1 MEVKETAKYKF
12 IYVYYILSS
21 LFIMGLMF
29 FLDEGKT
36 IRTEDMYIYHIF
48 VGLSVITII
57 ASFFVKNI
65 FIRNAK
71 GKEELLPE
79 EQQKAYLLADIVK
92 WALLEA
98 VVIYG
103 LIVFFMTGDRD
114 KSVFISLVGFLFL
127 LLRPSASRSI

>member
-1 MEVKETAKYKF
+1 MDLKESVKHKI
-12 IYVYYILSS
+12 IYIYYIFSS
-21 LFIMGLMF
+21 LFIIGLMF
-29 FLDEGKT
+29 SLDEG
-36 IRTEDMYIYHIF
+36 IAVRTEGVQIYRIF
-48 VGLSVITII
+48 AGLSAITIA

-65 FIRNAK
+65 FIRNVK

-79 EQQKAYLLADIVK
+79 GRQKAYLLADIVR

-103 LIVFFMTGDRD
+103 LIVFFMTGDKD

-127 LLRPSASRSI
+127 LLRPPASRSI